1 MALCTSCL
9 QCFSCSLIRRLIDN
23 RLDVVLAPSQ
33 LRLHEGSLTQ
43 KVVFPDRL
51 VIVAGARSELAQEGV
66 SATKEKLEKA
76 RWVIAGARAG
86 IHGTESEIFSFLGIE
101 PRKQNISISGDLMIP
116 LHLLKTTDALVALP
130 ERLIGLLGDLGGARI
145 VQSDFPEI
153 RRDIALWVRK
163 NEQHR
168 MEFLHFSE
176 QLGEH
181 LQDFKR

>member
-1 MALCTSCL
+1 M
-9 QCFSCSLIRRLIDN
+9 
-23 RLDVVLAPSQ
+23 
-33 LRLHEGSLTQ
+33 
-43 KVVFPDRL
+43 
-51 VIVAGARSELAQEGV
+51 
-66 SATKEKLEKA
+66 
-76 RWVIAGARAG
+76 IAGARAG
-86 IHGTESEIFSFLGIE
+86 IHGTESELFCFLGIE

-145 VQSDFPEI
+145 VQSEFPEI

-168 MEFLHFSE
+168 IEFLHFSE

-181 LQDFKR
+181 LQEFER